1 MRKRRLTN
9 AALPLLLVVATALA
23 SAGCRNSKYRRTPDR
38 RDTLCIAM
46 AEYSNADTAGG
57 RSVRVRLKSVYPS
70 PITGPLSAN
79 IAAWVRGNLGTGTPA
94 DTMDAK
100 SVVDYYGN
108 RAFASR
114 AAAGADAAL
123 YTNCSVETMR
133 RGYVSLRLTVAES
146 TDDTPEVTT
155 VRGVTMRRSDGA
167 VFGWNMIS
175 DTTSKA
181 FRKLMSD
188 GVRRYMQRTLEVRQ
202 LDDEDFRNLLLPWLA
217 KSAAASGGKGQRPLF
232 PVPKT
237 APFLSQKGIT
247 FVYQPCEVAPYSIG
261 TPVFTVPFSTAGHFM
276 TKEARKL
283 LEKEKPA

>member
-1 MRKRRLTN
+1 MRKRRLTS
-9 AALPLLLVVATALA
+9 AALPLLAAAILV
-23 SAGCRNSKYRRTPDR
+23 SAACRNSRYRHTPDR
-38 RDTLCIAM
+38 RDTLCIAV
-46 AEYSNADTAGG
+46 AEYSSADTAGG

-79 IAAWVRGNLGTGTPA
+79 IAAWVRSNLGTGTPA

-100 SVVDYYGN
+100 SVVDYYGS

-114 AAAGADAAL
+114 AAAAADAAL
-123 YTNCSVETMR
+123 YTDCSVETMR

-146 TDDTPEVTT
+146 TDDTPGVTT

-217 KSAAASGGKGQRPLF
+217 KGAAAGGGAKGQPF
-232 PVPKT
+232 PVPRT

-283 LEKEKPA
+283 LEKEKTV